1 MPLFIINIK
10 TETGLHQPS
19 LLQSFQFQTFKIIYH
34 SNFKTVH
41 HNRAYTVSV
50 GLKYT
55 DCFTSVVDKVKTLI
69 KTVCCLF
76 AVGLRRVNGRR
87 ES

>member
-10 TETGLHQPS
+10 TETGLNQPS
-19 LLQSFQFQTFKIIYH
+19 LLQSFQLIYH

-55 DCFTSVVDKVKTLI
+55 DCFTAVVDKVKTLI